1 MFHKVS
7 AKDEVYS
14 KLVDTMRTNRYKFM
28 VASVVAAMFFTS
40 VISRSVYTIRNF
52 SLVKEA
58 QAQMGRGIMGNIM
71 PIMML
76 MMLMNMMQQNKG
88 NNLQREQSN
97 AVKNANTN
105 LMNADTQ
112 PNGGGANPLTNS
124 LTNPSINPVTN
135 PGTNPSTN
143 PVTNPNTDPLG
154 IFRLK

>member
-1 MFHKVS
+1 
-7 AKDEVYS
+7 
-14 KLVDTMRTNRYKFM
+14 M

-105 LMNADTQ
+105 LMNADTK
-112 PNGGGANPLTNS
+112 PNGGIPNPLTNPS
-124 LTNPSINPVTN
+124 TNPA
-135 PGTNPSTN
+135 TNPSTN
-143 PVTNPNTDPLG
+143 PVTNPRGNPLG
-154 IFRLK
+154 ILAPK